1 MEIAMDDVQSKK
13 EPAGIKLSIIL
24 YINHCLALIRP
35 GTTPQF
41 VKYAQTTEHSN
52 LASWD
57 NDELELLIEQGRYQ
71 LERQRNQIRDLQ
83 TRSQFLLTTAL
94 GALLFAVNRLSDTL
108 RSESNHSITW
118 TNILLIF
125 AVLLLFIGALGVAS
139 NIATKNLLGTINIT
153 LLSNVEPPR
162 KLAVARA
169 YLRCVIPGEETLA
182 TRFAIFWIA
191 IMFLLI
197 GTLLLAIA
205 WVFG

>member
-1 MEIAMDDVQSKK
+1 MADKQSKK
-13 EPAGIKLSIIL
+13 EPTGIKLSIIL

-35 GTTPQF
+35 GATPRF
-41 VKYAQTTEHSN
+41 VKHAQTTEHSD
-52 LASWD
+52 LTSWD
-57 NDELELLIEQGRYQ
+57 YDELELLIEQGRYQ
-71 LERQRNQIRDLQ
+71 LDRQRNQLRDLQ

-108 RSESNHSITW
+108 QSESNNAFNW
-118 TNILLIF
+118 TNILLII
-125 AVLLLFIGALGVAS
+125 AVILLFIGALGVAS
-139 NIATKNLLGTINIT
+139 NIATKNRLGAINIT
-153 LLSNVEPPR
+153 LLSNIEPPR

-169 YLRCVIPGEETLA
+169 YLRCVIPGEETLT

-205 WVFG
+205 WVFS